1 MSFVYHPTS
10 FLDAK
15 VSLFKNVKVTTPMKT
30 ITFRDWIFCKD
41 EDLIDKVQNI
51 RSENCPKKRK
61 VLKEQIQCI
70 TGSGVI
76 TNTRSDENL
85 KEHNGYILI
94 DIDYKDNLH
103 LKDEFYKL
111 KEKVFEEIDAVCYA
125 GQSVSGEGYYL
136 IIKIEKPE
144 RHKEH
149 FEFIKDWFKYAEDI
163 NIDKSCINVG
173 RLRLFSLDNTPYINE
188 KAIVLKESQL
198 NEVKKPSIPKNIYS
212 SKNDLTELVDKI
224 EASGI
229 SIAQSYDEYL
239 KLAIVFYSEQGEN
252 GRALFH
258 RVCSL
263 DSKYDSKDCDKQF
276 NEVSK
281 RNYTLCTKGT
291 LLHLMKEY
299 NVI

>member
-173 RLRLFSLDNTPYINE
+173 RLRLFSSDNTPYINE

-198 NEVKKPSIPKNIYS
+198 NEIKKPSTKVQHSNTDIDK
-212 SKNDLTELVDKI
+212 LVKKI
-224 EASGI
+224 EASGV
-229 SIAQSYDEYL
+229 SIAPEYDQYK
-239 KLAIVFYSEQGEN
+239 KLAIVFANELGEN
-252 GRALFH
+252 GRDYFH
-258 RVCSL
+258 RVCLL
-263 DSKYDSKDCDKQF
+263 DSKYNSKDCNKIFDDML
-276 NEVSK
+276 K
-281 RNYTLCTKGT
+281 RNYTDCTLGT
-291 LLHLMKEY
+291 LIYYMKHY

>member
-15 VSLFKNVKVTTPMKT
+15 VSLFKNVKSKTPLKT

-41 EDLIDKVQNI
+41 EDLIEKVQNI

-76 TNTRSDENL
+76 TNTRSDDNL

-125 GQSVSGEGYYL
+125 GLSVSGEGYYL

-144 RHKEH
+144 RHKEY
-149 FEFIKDWFKYAEDI
+149 FEFIKEWIKYGEDI
-163 NIDKSCINVG
+163 NIDKSCRDVG
-173 RLRLFSLDNTPYINE
+173 RLRLFSVDNSPYIN
-188 KAIVLKESQL
+188 KKPTALRESFL
-198 NEVKKPSIPKNIYS
+198 REAKKPSTKIQHSNTDIDK
-212 SKNDLTELVDKI
+212 LVKKI
-224 EASGI
+224 ETSRV
-229 SIAQSYDEYL
+229 SIAPEYMDYI
-239 KLAIVFYSEQGEN
+239 KLAIVFANELGEN
-252 GRALFH
+252 GREYFH

-263 DSKYDSKDCDKQF
+263 DSKYDSKHCDKTF
-276 NEVSK
+276 TDILNK
-281 RNYTLCTKGT
+281 KYTKCSVGT
-291 LLHLMKEY
+291 LIYYMQEH
-299 NVI
+299 NII

>member
-173 RLRLFSLDNTPYINE
+173 RLRLFSSDNTPYINE

-198 NEVKKPSIPKNIYS
+198 NEIKKPSTKVQHSNTDIDK
-212 SKNDLTELVDKI
+212 LVKKI

-229 SIAQSYDEYL
+229 SIAPDYDQYI
-239 KLAIVFYSEQGEN
+239 KLAMVFANELGEN
-252 GRALFH
+252 GRDYFH
-258 RVCSL
+258 RVCSF
-263 DSKYDSKDCDKQF
+263 DSKYDLRHCDKTF
-276 NEVSK
+276 SDILK
-281 RNYTLCTKGT
+281 KNYRKCSLGT
-291 LLHLMKEY
+291 LIYYMQER
-299 NVI
+299 NII

>member
-125 GQSVSGEGYYL
+125 GQSVGGKGYYL

-144 RHKEH
+144 RHKEY
-149 FEFIKDWFKYAEDI
+149 FEFIKEWIKYGKDI
-163 NIDKSCINVG
+163 NIDESCKDVA
-173 RLRLFSLDNTPYINE
+173 RLRFFSVDDNPYINE
-188 KAIVLKESQL
+188 KATVLKKSFL
-198 NEVKKPSIPKNIYS
+198 REVKKPSTKVQHSNTDIDK
-212 SKNDLTELVDKI
+212 LVKKI
-224 EASGI
+224 EASGV
-229 SIAQSYDEYL
+229 SIAPEYDQYK
-239 KLAIVFYSEQGEN
+239 KLAIVFANELGEN
-252 GRALFH
+252 GRDYFH
-258 RVCSL
+258 RVCLL
-263 DSKYDSKDCDKQF
+263 DSKYNSKDCNKIFDDML
-276 NEVSK
+276 K
-281 RNYTLCTKGT
+281 RNYTDCTLGT
-291 LLHLMKEY
+291 LIYYMKHY

>member
-198 NEVKKPSIPKNIYS
+198 NEIKKPSTKVQHSNTDIDK
-212 SKNDLTELVDKI
+212 LVKKI
-224 EASGI
+224 EASGV
-229 SIAQSYDEYL
+229 SIAPEYDQYK
-239 KLAIVFYSEQGEN
+239 KLAIVFANELGEN
-252 GRALFH
+252 GRDYFH
-258 RVCSL
+258 RVCLL
-263 DSKYDSKDCDKQF
+263 DSKYNSKDCNKIFDDML
-276 NEVSK
+276 K
-281 RNYTLCTKGT
+281 RNYTDCTLGT
-291 LLHLMKEY
+291 LIYYMKHY

>member
-111 KEKVFEEIDAVCYA
+111 KEKVFEEIDTVCYA
-125 GQSVSGEGYYL
+125 GLSVSGEGYYL

-144 RHKEH
+144 RHKEY
-149 FEFIKDWFKYAEDI
+149 FEFIKEWIKYGKDI
-163 NIDKSCINVG
+163 NIDESCKDVA
-173 RLRLFSLDNTPYINE
+173 RLRLFSVDDNPYINE
-188 KAIVLKESQL
+188 KATVLKKSFL
-198 NEVKKPSIPKNIYS
+198 REVKKPSTKVQHSNTDIDK
-212 SKNDLTELVDKI
+212 LVKKI
-224 EASGI
+224 EASGV
-229 SIAQSYDEYL
+229 SIAPEYDQYK
-239 KLAIVFYSEQGEN
+239 KLAIVFANELGEN
-252 GRALFH
+252 GRDYFH
-258 RVCSL
+258 RVCLL
-263 DSKYDSKDCDKQF
+263 DSKYNSKDCNKIFDDML
-276 NEVSK
+276 K
-281 RNYTLCTKGT
+281 RNYTDCTLGT
-291 LLHLMKEY
+291 LIYYMKHY